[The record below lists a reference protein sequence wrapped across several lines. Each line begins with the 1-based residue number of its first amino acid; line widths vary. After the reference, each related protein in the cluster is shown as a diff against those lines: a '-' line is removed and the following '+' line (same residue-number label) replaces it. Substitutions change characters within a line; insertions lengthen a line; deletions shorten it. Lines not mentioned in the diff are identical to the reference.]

1 MRSYPLYDLNANDFE
16 DLVTLLCERILGIG
30 TINFSRGK
38 DGGRDAIFSG
48 RANRFPSESEPWEG
62 KFVIQAKHTGK
73 VNASCSD
80 SEFKKIL
87 EDEVDK
93 KVLKFQDNGKVDF
106 YLLFTNRK
114 LSGLKDEKI
123 SDFLDIELGIP
134 NRIFGEERIQLW
146 LREFPDIARTLNLNR
161 LFLPIQFYDDDIRKV
176 ILTFSN
182 YKQKIID
189 HAKVSFNYQEMERKN
204 QLNDLSRDYFEFMK
218 KNSLSFFDQI
228 DRFLKDPSNRKYKIK
243 YDNTVSDL
251 QEQIIIKRNDYNKFD
266 ELFNDMYEFVFT
278 NNHDEL
284 KDYRKLIRV
293 FLHYMY
299 FKCDIGRSE

>member
-1 MRSYPLYDLNANDFE
+1 MRSYPLYDLHANEFE
-16 DLVTLLCERILGIG
+16 DLVTLLCDRILGIG
-30 TINFSRGK
+30 TINFSEGK
-38 DGGRDAIFSG
+38 DGGRDGIFSG
-48 RANRFPSESEPWEG
+48 RANCFPSKSEPWEG
-62 KFVIQAKHTGK
+62 KFVIQAKHTSK

-80 SEFKKIL
+80 SDFATLLKKEVKNKVFKS
-87 EDEVDK
+87 
-93 KVLKFQDNGKVDF
+93 QDNGKIDY

-123 SDFLDIELGIP
+123 SDFLDIELKIP

-146 LREFPDIARTLNLNR
+146 LREFPDITKTLHLDR
-161 LFLPIQFYDDDIRKV
+161 LLLPIQFYDDDIRKV
-176 ILTFSN
+176 IITFSN

-189 HAKVSFNYQEMERKN
+189 HAKVRFNYQGMERKN

-218 KNSLSFFDQI
+218 TNSLVFFDQI
-228 DRFLKDPSNRKYKIK
+228 DRFLKDPANWKYKIK

-251 QEQIIIKRNDYNKFD
+251 QEQIIIKRNDYNTFD
-266 ELFNDMYEFVFT
+266 ELFNAMYEFILA
-278 NNHDEL
+278 NNKEEL
-284 KDYRKLIRV
+284 KDSRKLIRV